1 MICRS
6 SLRNIAIADKF
17 QSIYATTIVLEF
29 ITCVHAKINNNS
41 YLYAND
47 NIQFSIISMTIIYY
61 QV

>member
-29 ITCVHAKINNNS
+29 ITYVHAKINNNS

-47 NIQFSIISMTIIYY
+47 KHKI
-61 QV
+61 